1 MEDLESLIWL
11 SIVPSI
17 STACLHVLILR
28 ALEEL
33 VNLGEELVLS
43 DLILEALKDLINGSK
58 VGLNLVLDVLV
69 HAQLLLDNLLLV
81 KLLRKSGG
89 NLMANIKD
97 LLISVLEPG
106 TGHVKLLNILL
117 HGANINLVLSI
128 QAVHLSEDTGHV
140 SDLGLLFLE
149 DMLDLLL
156 ESVIKSKSIGIS
168 CPLGAKV
175 SHVVGHLS
183 KVWHVKDHLEH
194 LFKLVHVHLVVVHT
208 IFVVVLA
215 FHHVIWHHLLAHER
229 IIVLHVGHHLLEGH
243 HHLELIHLVIHV
255 VIVVLVVGVVHI
267 IIVVVLHVWS
277 GLISSVLLVLAVIM
291 FLIDDAHHLVQL
303 LKLVGLHFTGKGK
316 HGVDKSV
323 N

>member
-1 MEDLESLIWL
+1 M
-11 SIVPSI
+11 PSI

-69 HAQLLLDNLLLV
+69 HAQLLLGILATSHEALDLSHVDGSKVSLDNLLLV
-81 KLLRKSGG
+81 KLLRKGGG

-117 HGANINLVLSI
+117 HGANINFVLSI

-140 SDLGLLFLE
+140 SNLGLLFLE

-156 ESVIKSKSIGIS
+156 ESVIKSQG
-168 CPLGAKV
+168 
-175 SHVVGHLS
+175 
-183 KVWHVKDHLEH
+183 
-194 LFKLVHVHLVVVHT
+194 
-208 IFVVVLA
+208 
-215 FHHVIWHHLLAHER
+215 
-229 IIVLHVGHHLLEGH
+229 
-243 HHLELIHLVIHV
+243 
-255 VIVVLVVGVVHI
+255 I
-267 IIVVVLHVWS
+267 IISLS
-277 GLISSVLLVLAVIM
+277 L
-291 FLIDDAHHLVQL
+291 
-303 LKLVGLHFTGKGK
+303 
-316 HGVDKSV
+316 
-323 N
+323 

>member
-69 HAQLLLDNLLLV
+69 HAQLLLGILATSHEALDLSHVDGSKVSLDNLLLV
-81 KLLRKSGG
+81 ELLRKGGG

-97 LLISVLEPG
+97 LLMSVLEPG

-117 HGANINLVLSI
+117 SI

-140 SDLGLLFLE
+140 SNLGLLFLE
-149 DMLDLLL
+149 DMLNLL
-156 ESVIKSKSIGIS
+156 
-168 CPLGAKV
+168 
-175 SHVVGHLS
+175 
-183 KVWHVKDHLEH
+183 
-194 LFKLVHVHLVVVHT
+194 
-208 IFVVVLA
+208 
-215 FHHVIWHHLLAHER
+215 
-229 IIVLHVGHHLLEGH
+229 
-243 HHLELIHLVIHV
+243 
-255 VIVVLVVGVVHI
+255 
-267 IIVVVLHVWS
+267 
-277 GLISSVLLVLAVIM
+277 
-291 FLIDDAHHLVQL
+291 
-303 LKLVGLHFTGKGK
+303 
-316 HGVDKSV
+316 
-323 N
+323 